1 MAVVATD
8 QESLLETMKK
18 AAAGLREAGV
28 QFALAGGFAA
38 YARGAAVPTH
48 DIDFLICGG
57 DAPAAAAALAARG
70 MRIAEPP
77 EGWLIK
83 AFDGDAMVDLIFS
96 LAGHPDTA
104 AVLGRATE
112 MDVEALRMPVLDA
125 TDLVISWLCAF
136 SEHHADFADTLTY
149 VRPLREQVDWQK
161 VRKETCDSPF
171 AGAFLVLLDRL
182 QILPPGIWEDA
193 P

>member
-1 MAVVATD
+1 MAVTATD
-8 QESLLETMKK
+8 QESLLETMKA

-28 QFALAGGFAA
+28 AFALAGGFAA

-48 DIDFLICGG
+48 DIDFVIGRQ
-57 DAPAAAAALAARG
+57 DAAAAAAALAAQG

-83 AFDGDAMVDLIFS
+83 AFDGPRMVDLIFE
-96 LAGHPDTA
+96 LAGHPDTG
-104 AVLGRATE
+104 AVLARATE
-112 MDVEALRMPVLDA
+112 MDVAAVRMPVLVA

-136 SEHHADFADTLTY
+136 SEHYADFADTLTY
-149 VRPLREQVDWQK
+149 VRPLREQVDWHE
-161 VRKETCDSPF
+161 VRRQTCDSPF
-171 AGAFLVLLDRL
+171 AEAFLLLLHRL
-182 QILPPGIWEDA
+182 QVLPPGIWEA